1 MTGGNPKMLS
11 QLYEAYWNVDDV
23 VNRLIKERNITPQ
36 FIARWRNWLER
47 AINDPDTLWESNAP
61 EDLINK
67 SSPSTPP

>member
-1 MTGGNPKMLS
+1 MLS